1 MVLKT
6 LEEELDEILDIE
18 VGQFAYKVFWRLGNP
33 DGVIL
38 LKDNLS
44 VSQKVLFTEFLRRK
58 IML

>member
-1 MVLKT
+1 MRT
-6 LEEELDEILDIE
+6 LEEDLYEILDIE

-33 DGVIL
+33 NGVIL
-38 LKDNLS
+38 LKKDLS